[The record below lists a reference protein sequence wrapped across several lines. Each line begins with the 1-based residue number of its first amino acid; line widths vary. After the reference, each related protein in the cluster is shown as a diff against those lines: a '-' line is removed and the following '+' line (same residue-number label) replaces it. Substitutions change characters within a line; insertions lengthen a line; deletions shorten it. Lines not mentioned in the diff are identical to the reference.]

1 MIAFTG
7 CGTVLRSIAVV
18 IFQIVDTPR
27 SKGAG
32 ILLLETITGCPS
44 TAGKLGGIRIDTQ
57 LQSLGVNIVG
67 KRLDTIRE
75 FLRVWNDV
83 IMAVTTSLPQVI
95 YKDVFVTG
103 IAETVFYHGIGSFL
117 DQLFTDV
124 TFKEVPCHP
133 SHRRSFC

>member
-7 CGTVLRSIAVV
+7 CGTVLWSIAVI

-32 ILLLETITGCPS
+32 ILLLKTITGCPS

-67 KRLDTIRE
+67 KCLDAIRE
-75 FLRVWNDV
+75 FLWVWNDV
-83 IMAVTTSLPQVI
+83 IMTVTTSLPQVI

-103 IAETVFYHGIGSFL
+103 IAETVFYHSIGSFL